1 MIYCPH
7 SPTRC
12 WFIQSDTPSQRDYA
26 TVRLP
31 LGCIRR
37 IHHTSTAESYFII
50 PVIRSC
56 PPKSLLFLRLT
67 GWLTESNGMCGFPVA
82 LLAVCSF
89 WGPNASASVKLG
101 ANKGLRFIE
110 ILIMKLIINICH
122 RIEAAIPIPFPF
134 ALLAKEE
141 VLFILCGRRK
151 IVEPTAAAAVAGNE
165 EKRDRGGWW

>member
-1 MIYCPH
+1 
-7 SPTRC
+7 
-12 WFIQSDTPSQRDYA
+12 
-26 TVRLP
+26 
-31 LGCIRR
+31 
-37 IHHTSTAESYFII
+37 
-50 PVIRSC
+50 
-56 PPKSLLFLRLT
+56 
-67 GWLTESNGMCGFPVA
+67 MCGFPVA

-122 RIEAAIPIPFPF
+122 RIEAAIPIPLPF

-165 EKRDRGGWW
+165 EKRDRGGW